1 MPEAAVVRHVGR
13 RLLGDEGVE
22 EGRGPLQGCP
32 PTEKASE
39 ADQKM
44 LVCRSFRRYT
54 TYYHPYV

>member
-22 EGRGPLQGCP
+22 EGRGSLQRRP

-39 ADQKM
+39 AD
-44 LVCRSFRRYT
+44 
-54 TYYHPYV
+54 